1 MLNGSTTALAR
12 LNSDSTALFGVNVLD
27 TFIHEFQN
35 GGLVD
40 TTSLAL
46 ESTGTLKYFAVTD
59 ADSSNRLS
67 LLIRDDGGAMQL
79 VRIRHNFTS
88 PAPTPT
94 PTTQPP
100 SSSPGGGIIDTP
112 NDSGPVRSPN
122 EQGTGGPPSDAS
134 ISTIV
139 PAVVVPVVVVA
150 AGLIILLVILRR
162 RKKGKGSL
170 LHGKSRVEIAMGMF
184 NQIRKHERA
193 DHLANS
199 HDKIRFD

>member
-1 MLNGSTTALAR
+1 MVNGSTPALAR
-12 LNSDSTALFGVNVLD
+12 LNSDSTALFGINVSQP
-27 TFIHEFQN
+27 FIQEFQN
-35 GGLVD
+35 GGLVGS
-40 TTSLAL
+40 TTPLNL

-59 ADSSNRLS
+59 VDSSNRLA

-79 VRIRHNFTS
+79 VRIRLDFTS

-112 NDSGPVRSPN
+112 NGRGPGSETPN
-122 EQGTGGPPSDAS
+122 EQGIGGPPSDAS

-139 PAVVVPVVVVA
+139 PAVVIPVVVVV
-150 AGLIILLVILRR
+150 AGLIILLVMLRR

-184 NQIRKHERA
+184 NENTKTGEC
-193 DHLANS
+193 
-199 HDKIRFD
+199 